1 MLTSPARLCRPC
13 RLAGPR
19 APRGNCRLFDT
30 ARRNPARDGLS
41 AGGNRIRTIGPAPA
55 KGTSGR
61 RQSETTAEPL
71 TGSGPRRQCLPG
83 VAPHSLSLR
92 GGTASS
98 NPSSSAAVCLSGVP
112 RTVSAKVAQWLAW
125 PADRSRHQKTGTH
138 DAGFGNAWVGDRS
151 AAIGGLPGSA
161 RREAAAWQMAYP
173 MITTSRADRPESNC
187 HGKPCP
193 RYSMPD
199 T

>member
-1 MLTSPARLCRPC
+1 MPSACLC
-13 RLAGPR
+13 G
-19 APRGNCRLFDT
+19 
-30 ARRNPARDGLS
+30 RNTPNWGLS
-41 AGGNRIRTIGPAPA
+41 GTPGTESSLTLRWREPDSNHRSRSCERHFWASPIGDDGGATYRF
-55 KGTSGR
+55 S
-61 RQSETTAEPL
+61 
-71 TGSGPRRQCLPG
+71 PRRQCLPG

-112 RTVSAKVAQWLAW
+112 RTVSAKVAQRLAW

-151 AAIGGLPGSA
+151 AAIGGLPGAA